1 MRVEKNLVL
10 EYVSYIVYKEIEK
23 ILELKIFNE
32 VKSRLPPFHM
42 YLFQNLHT
50 YFKTF
55 ILTYFKNFMLF
66 QKLQQQPQYMMQQQ
80 QQQQQQLHQQ
90 QQQQHGGGPGQGP
103 VPHYVDDLAPQ
114 PVVRMRGGWG
124 PFIGLKGGRPM
135 DSNPPSSTSSGPPGA
150 PPGGMQMPMAVV
162 TTAPLMNNVP
172 RPQGQQQG
180 GPQQVKK

>member
-1 MRVEKNLVL
+1 
-10 EYVSYIVYKEIEK
+10 
-23 ILELKIFNE
+23 
-32 VKSRLPPFHM
+32 
-42 YLFQNLHT
+42 
-50 YFKTF
+50 
-55 ILTYFKNFMLF
+55 
-66 QKLQQQPQYMMQQQ
+66 MM

-135 DSNPPSSTSSGPPGA
+135 DSNPPSSTSGGPPGP
-150 PPGGMQMPMAVV
+150 PPGDMQMPMAVV
-162 TTAPLMNNVP
+162 TTAPLMTNVP

-180 GPQQVKK
+180 GPQQVKKNIFMTIFNNF